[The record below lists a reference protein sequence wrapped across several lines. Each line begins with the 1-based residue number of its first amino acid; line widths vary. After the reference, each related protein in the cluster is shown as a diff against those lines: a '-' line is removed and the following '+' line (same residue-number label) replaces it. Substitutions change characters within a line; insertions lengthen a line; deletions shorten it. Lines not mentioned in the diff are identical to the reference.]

1 MVDGIRLENGKQ
13 AGRFFGQALR
23 AFGQNVSVVNFDLNG
38 QITHGVKVRLHPA
51 ARKPRFALICS
62 KETAQE

>member
-1 MVDGIRLENGKQ
+1 MIDGIRSENGEQ
-13 AGRFFGQALR
+13 TGGFFGQLLR
-23 AFGQNVSVVNFDLNG
+23 AFGQNASVVNFDLNG